1 MFSEPF
7 VDIGYNTDWAI
18 PILRQLIPTVER
30 QKQRAAKIL
39 LTTIFFGAND
49 AALPFAF
56 QHVPLDKFKAN
67 MNTLLDII
75 QNPESPN
82 YYPGMRIIL
91 ITQPPL
97 NEAQWGKRCADQ
109 GDPLNRT
116 AEDAKKYAEAVRQI
130 GQERGVVVADL
141 WTRLTEVAGDNLADY
156 EFDGLHLNANGYQV
170 YRRIIRK
177 CTNVNRVITIYCL
190 LRSYLIF

>member
-1 MFSEPF
+1 
-7 VDIGYNTDWAI
+7 
-18 PILRQLIPTVER
+18 
-30 QKQRAAKIL
+30 
-39 LTTIFFGAND
+39 
-49 AALPFAF
+49 
-56 QHVPLDKFKAN
+56 

-170 YRRIIRK
+170 YK
-177 CTNVNRVITIYCL
+177 KSSENAPTSTG
-190 LRSYLIF
+190 